1 MATFTHYPKM
11 DDTTFAQANG
21 ANAAGYPMPTVIE
34 GTYDAGMQTLAAGDI
49 VELIEIPRG
58 CIVYNCVTEVLTEE
72 AGASIAVAD
81 ANAVAW
87 ATVDMTT
94 ANTVALGAG
103 TATFYDEDT
112 LVTLTATTDVLVGK
126 VRVFFHCVPFGVT
139 AVEAE

>member
-1 MATFTHYPKM
+1 
-11 DDTTFAQANG
+11 
-21 ANAAGYPMPTVIE
+21 
-34 GTYDAGMQTLAAGDI
+34 
-49 VELIEIPRG
+49 
-58 CIVYNCVTEVLTEE
+58 VYNCVTEVLTEE